1 MILSAATRARG
12 PSETPPKGVGR
23 TQTEVNE
30 DQRIARE
37 QSPTVLSVWPKTIVN
52 DLRQQ
57 GRNVDKVLGEAGLD
71 LRTVNREGGRIPWL
85 GQARLLEIAAR
96 ELGDDCYGIHLAARV
111 DVRDADVIAYLG
123 LASKTLGDALANL
136 ARYGRSSPRPCSSTS
151 RSTMARRAWILS
163 QPGRPFFIIASRWS
177 SVSASFSR
185 PIASSHGHDITPL
198 EVVFVHHRRERL
210 REVSRFFGCRVSYG
224 ERRARLVLK
233 AKDLAIP
240 VPTADYRLLKILRR
254 HAETMLR
261 ESGQKGTG
269 LVPKVERLVVD
280 LLPKGMARAK
290 VIATEL
296 GMSDRTF
303 SRRLADEGTSFD
315 EILDRLRHD
324 LAQRYITASD
334 LSLSQIAFNLGY
346 ANQPAFTTA
355 FKRWSGKS
363 PSELRH

>member
-1 MILSAATRARG
+1 MPANS
-12 PSETPPKGVGR
+12 
-23 TQTEVNE
+23 
-30 DQRIARE
+30 
-37 QSPTVLSVWPKTIVN
+37 SPTVLSVWPKTIVH

-136 ARYGRSSPRPCSSTS
+136 ARYGRVFTEAVQFDLSIDDGAASVDFVPTSPTLFHHRQQ
-151 RSTMARRAWILS
+151 ME
-163 QPGRPFFIIASRWS
+163 F
-177 SVSASFSR
+177 SVGLLLQAYRLFTR
-185 PIASSHGHDITPL
+185 HDITPL

-224 ERRARLVLK
+224 ERRARIVLK

-240 VPTADYRLLKILRR
+240 IPTADYRLLKILRR

-280 LLPKGMARAK
+280 LLPKGTARAK

-334 LSLSQIAFNLGY
+334 LSLSEIAFNLGY

-363 PSELRH
+363 PSELRL